1 MKLSVCIDAV
11 MQGVSVSEALARLKG
26 IGVEAFEFWSWWD
39 KDMDAV
45 RAAAKETGLVP
56 TAMCTKMISL
66 TDPVQRSAYLDGL
79 RESIAV
85 AKALGCR
92 TLISQTGNDTGAE
105 RTAQHE
111 SLGRRPARSC
121 ADFRGSGDYPCCRA
135 AQHLCRPS
143 MLLSFQQRGGLCS
156 D

>member
-1 MKLSVCIDAV
+1 
-11 MQGVSVSEALARLKG
+11 
-26 IGVEAFEFWSWWD
+26 
-39 KDMDAV
+39 MDAV

-56 TAMCTKMISL
+56 AAMCTKMISL
-66 TDPVQRSAYLDGL
+66 TDPVQRGAYLDGL

-105 RTAQHE
+105 RAAQHE

-135 AQHLCRPS
+135 TQHLCRPS
-143 MLLSFQQRGGLCS
+143 GLLSFQQRGGLCS